1 MVVDWIEAIKVAG
14 LGFGTVFIVLII
26 LWVVTSVMGIIYPK
40 KHKRNRIMSQGNEM
54 MPRVKLEDELCLV

>member
-26 LWVVTSVMGIIYPK
+26 LWLVTSGMGIISQRTQK
-40 KHKRNRIMSQGNEM
+40 KQ
-54 MPRVKLEDELCLV
+54 EDEPEK